1 VLLLQVLDLLLQL
14 INLGRLRILLLLL
27 LLLVLSF
34 GLLLSR
40 GLLALDLLISIL
52 LYKKS
57 KSRLKIRSSQ
67 DWRRRFEAR
76 MREAPRR
83 E

>member
-27 LLLVLSF
+27 LLLLLVFSF
-34 GLLLSR
+34 GLLLRR
-40 GLLALDLLISIL
+40 GLLTLDLLLSIL

-57 KSRLKIRSSQ
+57 KSR
-67 DWRRRFEAR
+67 
-76 MREAPRR
+76 
-83 E
+83 